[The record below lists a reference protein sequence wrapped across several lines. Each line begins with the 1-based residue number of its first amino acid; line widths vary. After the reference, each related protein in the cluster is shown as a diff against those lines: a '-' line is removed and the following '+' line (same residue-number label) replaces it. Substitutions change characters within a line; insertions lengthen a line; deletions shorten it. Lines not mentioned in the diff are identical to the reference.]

1 MDRWSNLT
9 LRDAGVK
16 LIDCVHKTPAAQE
29 SGYPYVGI
37 PQMRDGWIDFDNARK
52 ISREDF
58 CEWTKKAKPQQHDVV
73 LSRRTNPGVT
83 AIDSTGTDFALGQN
97 LVLLRADG
105 CQIYP
110 PFLKWL
116 ARSPAWWEQ
125 IEKFKNVGAVFDSLK
140 CADVPNFELPVPP
153 IKTQRMMGGLLDAID
168 DKINLNRRMNETL
181 EAMARAIFKDWFVDF
196 GPTRAKAEGRAPY
209 LAPELWDLFPDA
221 LDDERQPAG
230 WSLEKIG
237 IHFEAKKGLSYKGAG
252 LTDQANGIPL
262 HNLNSVLEGGGYKND
277 GLKFYSGDYKPRH
290 IVRPGDLIVANTEQ
304 GFNHL
309 LIGYSAVI
317 PKWVGKKGLI
327 SHHVFKVE
335 PRVGSPLNRV
345 WLHFALSAS
354 SFGEAVRRF
363 SNGTTIN
370 MLPQDAF
377 EMPETVVPPKE
388 LVQAFEGLIDPSL
401 RRQERAF
408 EESRALSVT
417 RDLLLPK
424 LMSGEIRLRDAEKV
438 VAGVA

>member
-1 MDRWSNLT
+1 MDRWSSLT

-37 PQMRDGWIDFDNARK
+37 PQMRDGWIDFDRARK

-83 AIDSTGTDFALGQN
+83 AIDRTGTDFALGQN

-105 CQIYP
+105 CQIDP

-168 DKINLNRRMNETL
+168 DKIDLNRRMNETL

-196 GPTRAKAEGRAPY
+196 GPTCAKAEGREPY
-209 LAPELWDLFPDA
+209 LTPGLWELFPDA
-221 LDDERQPAG
+221 LDDEGKPVG
-230 WSLEKIG
+230 WLCSTLTALADMNPQSWSRKNHPEEIEYVDLANTKWG
-237 IHFEAKKGLSYKGAG
+237 RVEATQRFNWQNAPSRARRILR
-252 LTDQANGIPL
+252 P
-262 HNLNSVLEGGGYKND
+262 
-277 GLKFYSGDYKPRH
+277 GDT
-290 IVRPGDLIVANTEQ
+290 IVGMVRPGNGSFAFIGDPDLTGSTGFAVLRPIERRYMTIVYLAATAPENIERLANLAD
-304 GFNHL
+304 GAA
-309 LIGYSAVI
+309 YPAVR
-317 PKWVGKKGLI
+317 PEVVGATGIAVPDDAVTSSFSEL
-327 SHHVFKVE
+327 V
-335 PRVGSPLNRV
+335 SPLLDQMV
-345 WLHFALSAS
+345 
-354 SFGEAVRRF
+354 
-363 SNGTTIN
+363 SNKREDYI
-370 MLPQDAF
+370 LA
-377 EMPETVVPPKE
+377 
-388 LVQAFEGLIDPSL
+388 QA
-401 RRQERAF
+401 RN
-408 EESRALSVT
+408 
-417 RDLLLPK
+417 LLLPK
-424 LMSGEIRLRDAEKV
+424 LMSGEIRLRDAERMV
-438 VAGVA
+438 EEAT

>member
-1 MDRWSNLT
+1 MDRWSSLT

-37 PQMRDGWIDFDNARK
+37 PQMRDGWIDFDSARK

-83 AIDSTGTDFALGQN
+83 AIDRTGTDFALGQN

-105 CQIYP
+105 CQIDP

-168 DKINLNRRMNETL
+168 AKIDLNRRMNETL

-196 GPTRAKAEGRAPY
+196 GPTRAKAEGRGPY
-209 LAPELWDLFPDA
+209 LASELCDLFPNA
-221 LDDERQPAG
+221 LDDEGKPVGWMVSEIGKEVQAVGGGTPSTKEPSYWAGGEHHWATPKDLSKLTSPVLLGTDRKITDSGVHKISSGLLPAG
-230 WSLEKIG
+230 TVLLSSRAPIG
-237 IHFEAKKGLSYKGAG
+237 YLAIAEVPTAINQGFIAMVCQKRLPNTFVLFWCHENLDYIKDISGGSTFAEISKRAFR
-252 LTDQANGIPL
+252 PL
-262 HNLNSVLEGGGYKND
+262 PVVVPSTLV
-277 GLKFYSGDYKPRH
+277 
-290 IVRPGDLIVANTEQ
+290 IVAYDK
-304 GFNHL
+304 
-309 LIGYSAVI
+309 LIRPLYVRI
-317 PKWVGKKGLI
+317 VG
-327 SHHVFKVE
+327 
-335 PRVGSPLNRV
+335 N
-345 WLHFALSAS
+345 
-354 SFGEAVRRF
+354 VRE
-363 SNGTTIN
+363 N
-370 MLPQDAF
+370 
-377 EMPETVVPPKE
+377 ET
-388 LVQAFEGLIDPSL
+388 LTQ
-401 RRQERAF
+401 
-408 EESRALSVT
+408 T

-424 LMSGEIRLRDAEKV
+424 LMSGDIRLRDAERLVGEKT
-438 VAGVA
+438 

>member
-1 MDRWSNLT
+1 MDRWSSLT

-37 PQMRDGWIDFDNARK
+37 PQMRDGWIDFDSARK

-83 AIDSTGTDFALGQN
+83 AIDRTGTDFALGQN

-105 CQIYP
+105 CQIEP

-153 IKTQRMMGGLLDAID
+153 IKTQQMMGGLLDAID
-168 DKINLNRRMNETL
+168 AKIDLNRRMNETL

-221 LDDERQPAG
+221 LDDEGKPVG
-230 WSLEKIG
+230 WSRSTLTALAGMNPESWSRKNHPEVIEYVDLANTKWG
-237 IHFEAKKGLSYKGAG
+237 RIEATQRFDWKDAPSRAKR
-252 LTDQANGIPL
+252 
-262 HNLNSVLEGGGYKND
+262 VLRP
-277 GLKFYSGDYKPRH
+277 GDT
-290 IVRPGDLIVANTEQ
+290 IVGMVRPGNGSFAYIGDSSVTGSTGFAVLRPIERRYRALVYLSATAPENIQRLANLADGAAYPAVRPEVVGATEIA
-304 GFNHL
+304 FPDD
-309 LIGYSAVI
+309 AVI
-317 PKWVGKKGLI
+317 PSFSALV
-327 SHHVFKVE
+327 
-335 PRVGSPLNRV
+335 SPILEQLV
-345 WLHFALSAS
+345 
-354 SFGEAVRRF
+354 
-363 SNGTTIN
+363 SNKREDNT
-370 MLPQDAF
+370 LAQ
-377 EMPETVVPPKE
+377 
-388 LVQAFEGLIDPSL
+388 
-401 RRQERAF
+401 
-408 EESRALSVT
+408 T
-417 RDLLLPK
+417 RDMLLPR
-424 LMSGEIRLRDAEKV
+424 LMSGEIRLRDAERMVKA
-438 VAGVA
+438 VA

>member
-1 MDRWSNLT
+1 MDRWSSLT

-83 AIDSTGTDFALGQN
+83 AIDRTSTDFALGQN

-105 CQIYP
+105 CQIDP

-116 ARSPAWWEQ
+116 ARSPAWWKQ

-168 DKINLNRRMNETL
+168 VKIDLNRRMNETL

-221 LDDERQPAG
+221 LDDEGKPVGWQDISIYEFSDVVYGAPFASKQFSSEKAGVPLIRIRDLATHSPGVSTEQVHKKGHVIQPGDIVVGMDGEFRLEIWKGPEG
-230 WSLEKIG
+230 WLNQRVC
-237 IHFEAKKGLSYKGAG
+237 HFEPKPKIPKSYLSEALKEPLAFFERGKTGTTVIHLAKSDIDTFK
-252 LTDQANGIPL
+252 LT
-262 HNLNSVLEGGGYKND
+262 H
-277 GLKFYSGDYKPRH
+277 
-290 IVRPGDLIVANTEQ
+290 PGDFILEAFAE
-304 GFNHL
+304 L
-309 LIGYSAVI
+309 
-317 PKWVGKKGLI
+317 
-327 SHHVFKVE
+327 VE
-335 PRVGSPLNRV
+335 PLLCRTVSN
-345 WLHFALSAS
+345 AL
-354 SFGEAVRRF
+354 
-363 SNGTTIN
+363 
-370 MLPQDAF
+370 
-377 EMPETVVPPKE
+377 
-388 LVQAFEGLIDPSL
+388 
-401 RRQERAF
+401 
-408 EESRALSVT
+408 ESRTLARV

-424 LMSGEIRLRDAEKV
+424 LMSAEIRLPDADRAVKAV
-438 VAGVA
+438 V